1 MCACG
6 SQRTRSGYIPYERSI
21 VVLLFVCCFVVCFV
35 VCCFV
40 VCLFVLGCGFS
51 EAGSLVDLECSK
63 ELRRLSSQ
71 LQLSICVYL
80 STVDRPSWL
89 LLHGF

>member
-1 MCACG
+1 MHVEARG
-6 SQRTRSGYIPYERSI
+6 HAQVTFLMSDP
-21 VVLLFVCCFVVCFV
+21 LLFVCCFVVCFV

-71 LQLSICVYL
+71 LQLSLCVYL